1 MFAPFNQS
9 EQLMTGPG
17 NHMSNMGSN
26 TVYDGQILA
35 GVYQAETQAA
45 NKIWQAAQ
53 NPGATGVIPGLGF
66 AQNIL
71 NNNTSADPKTRTN
84 LAARPNQV
92 ISQLTGQAIPAAEF
106 HQNQVPFIGG
116 GVRQNIN
123 SFANESK
130 LEHFTG
136 SGFGQRPK
144 KMETA
149 SFFDQAPNAGRP
161 VFGNQAVTTLGLE
174 NRFHVSQFR
183 QGEKPFQDIKVGP
196 ALNAG
201 FGTMGQGGF
210 QQANAL
216 EFARAGANRTINN
229 RLPNNPRI
237 SYGRPLNP
245 GALPGGTRGLQAAV
259 KKNRPDKWYR
269 NTPDRYFVTTG
280 AVTGATLR
288 EKVNAK
294 ATRRQNHRSYYGG
307 LGTAG
312 VTKPKKDPSVR
323 KSRRNNFMT
332 DGVRNAYREGGWTVD
347 EKANGEGVGDYGA
360 KSIENRPNERDITQ
374 LREHR
379 LNVAT
384 NVKKLIAPLSD
395 LFRRTRKENVIGNIR
410 PEGNMSAQMP
420 SKLTIYDPED
430 IARTTRK
437 ELNIHNE
444 HEGFVSGPEKPT
456 VYDPEDV
463 ARTTRKELNIHN
475 EHEGFL
481 SGPDKSTVYDPEDVA
496 RTTRK
501 EQNIHNEHE
510 GFLRGP
516 GKGKA
521 YDPEDIARTTVK
533 EMNIH
538 NKAPH
543 INLRPQQP
551 SSLRIYDPEDIA
563 RTTMKELTEDKNH
576 MGFMQYPDG
585 TAPGGYLSTNVSM
598 RNTHKQFT
606 SDYYYTGIPD
616 GEVGKGSGRGYL
628 AASYKARNT
637 NKQFTS
643 DYEYTGSAGFYQ
655 GRASSYGSA
664 YNARLNPNKEEIAR
678 GREPTQSKEKLTV
691 GGDFVN
697 INHKK
702 LDADRI
708 NIREPAE
715 TFVYTAPPQKNMC
728 GMTMTRQTLPE
739 DTQRSRIDPDI
750 LTAFRE
756 NPYTQSLTSSA

>member
-1 MFAPFNQS
+1 
-9 EQLMTGPG
+9 
-17 NHMSNMGSN
+17 
-26 TVYDGQILA
+26 
-35 GVYQAETQAA
+35 
-45 NKIWQAAQ
+45 
-53 NPGATGVIPGLGF
+53 
-66 AQNIL
+66 
-71 NNNTSADPKTRTN
+71 
-84 LAARPNQV
+84 
-92 ISQLTGQAIPAAEF
+92 
-106 HQNQVPFIGG
+106 
-116 GVRQNIN
+116 
-123 SFANESK
+123 
-130 LEHFTG
+130 
-136 SGFGQRPK
+136 
-144 KMETA
+144 
-149 SFFDQAPNAGRP
+149 
-161 VFGNQAVTTLGLE
+161 VTTLGLE

-216 EFARAGANRTINN
+216 EFARAAANRTINN

-312 VTKPKKDPSVR
+312 ITKPKKDPSVR
-323 KSRRNNFMT
+323 KSRKNNFMT

-347 EKANGEGVGDYGA
+347 EKANDEGVGDYGA

-444 HEGFVSGPEKPT
+444 HEGFLSGPEKPT
-456 VYDPEDV
+456 IYDPED
-463 ARTTRKELNIHN
+463 I
-475 EHEGFL
+475 
-481 SGPDKSTVYDPEDVA
+481 A

-510 GFLRGP
+510 GFLKGP

-533 EMNIH
+533 ELNIH
-538 NKAPH
+538 NNTPY

-551 SSLRIYDPEDIA
+551 NSLRIYDPEDIA

-664 YNARLNPNKEEIAR
+664 YNARLNPNKEEISR

-697 INHKK
+697 ISHKK

>member
-9 EQLMTGPG
+9 GTGGG
-17 NHMSNMGSN
+17 NGMGGDN
-26 TVYDGQILA
+26 TVYDGSMLA
-35 GVYQAETQAA
+35 NVYQAETRAA
-45 NKIWQAAQ
+45 NQAWQSAQ
-53 NPGATGVIPGLGF
+53 NPGQTGVIPGLGF

-92 ISQLTGQAIPAAEF
+92 ISQLTGQAIPAGEF

-116 GVRQNIN
+116 GVKQNIN

-144 KMETA
+144 KMEVS

-161 VFGNQAVTTLGLE
+161 VNGNQAYTTLGLE

-210 QQANAL
+210 QQSNSL
-216 EFARAGANRTINN
+216 EFARAAANRTINN
-229 RLPNNPRI
+229 RLPNNPKI

-312 VTKPKKDPSVR
+312 VTKPTKDPSVR
-323 KSRRNNFMT
+323 KSRKNNFMT
-332 DGVRNAYREGGWTVD
+332 DGVRNAYRDGGWTVD

-360 KSIENRPNERDITQ
+360 KSIENRPNERDVTQ

-379 LNVAT
+379 LNISS
-384 NVKKLIAPLSD
+384 NVKKLMAPLSD

-430 IARTTRK
+430 IARTTKK
-437 ELNIHNE
+437 ELSIHNE
-444 HEGFVSGPEKPT
+444 HEGFISGPEKPT
-456 VYDPEDV
+456 IYDPED
-463 ARTTRKELNIHN
+463 I
-475 EHEGFL
+475 
-481 SGPDKSTVYDPEDVA
+481 A

-510 GFLRGP
+510 GFLKGP
-516 GKGKA
+516 GKGQA

-551 SSLRIYDPEDIA
+551 NSLRIYDPEDIA

-606 SDYYYTGIPD
+606 SDYYYTGVPD
-616 GEVGKGSGRGYL
+616 GEVGKGTGRGYL
-628 AASYKARNT
+628 AASYKAKNT

-678 GREPTQSKEKLTV
+678 GREPTQSKEKLTA
-691 GGDFVN
+691 GGDLVN
-697 INHKK
+697 LSYKK
-702 LDADRI
+702 LEADRI

>member
-9 EQLMTGPG
+9 GIGGG
-17 NHMSNMGSN
+17 NGMGGDS
-26 TVYDGQILA
+26 TVYDGGILA
-35 GVYQAETQAA
+35 GVYQAETRAA
-45 NKIWQAAQ
+45 NQSWQSAQ
-53 NPGATGVIPGLGF
+53 NPGQTGVIPGLGF

-71 NNNTSADPKTRTN
+71 NNNTSADPQTRTN

-92 ISQLTGQAIPAAEF
+92 ISQLTGQAIPAGEF

-116 GVRQNIN
+116 GVKQNIN

-136 SGFGQRPK
+136 AGFGQRPK
-144 KMETA
+144 KMEVS

-161 VFGNQAVTTLGLE
+161 VNGNQAYTTLGLE

-201 FGTMGQGGF
+201 FGTQGQGGF
-210 QQANAL
+210 QQSNSL
-216 EFARAGANRTINN
+216 EFARAAANRTINN
-229 RLPNNPRI
+229 RLPNNPKI

-323 KSRRNNFMT
+323 KSRKNNFMT
-332 DGVRNAYREGGWTVD
+332 DGVRNAYRDGGWTVD

-360 KSIENRPNERDITQ
+360 KSIENRPNERDVTQ

-379 LNVAT
+379 LNISS
-384 NVKKLIAPLSD
+384 NVKKLMAPLSD

-410 PEGNMSAQMP
+410 PEGNMSVQMP
-420 SKLTIYDPED
+420 SKLTIYDPEDIARTTKKELSIHNEHEGFLSGPEKPTIYDPED

-444 HEGFVSGPEKPT
+444 HEGFLK
-456 VYDPEDV
+456 
-463 ARTTRKELNIHN
+463 
-475 EHEGFL
+475 
-481 SGPDKSTVYDPEDVA
+481 
-496 RTTRK
+496 
-501 EQNIHNEHE
+501 
-510 GFLRGP
+510 GP
-516 GKGKA
+516 GKGQA

-533 EMNIH
+533 ELNIH
-538 NKAPH
+538 NNAPY

-551 SSLRIYDPEDIA
+551 NSLRIYDPEDIA

-606 SDYYYTGIPD
+606 SDYYYAGIPD
-616 GEVGKGSGRGYL
+616 GEVGKGTGRGYL
-628 AASYKARNT
+628 AASYKAKNT

-697 INHKK
+697 ISHKK